1 MVKNL
6 QNVTLDELDKSLL
19 RALQKDGRLSNVEL
33 ARKITLSPVVLRVNC
48 NWLDHWRNLFSNCS

>member
-33 ARKITLSPVVLRVNC
+33 ARKITLSPPATHSRLKR
-48 NWLDHWRNLFSNCS
+48 LEKEG